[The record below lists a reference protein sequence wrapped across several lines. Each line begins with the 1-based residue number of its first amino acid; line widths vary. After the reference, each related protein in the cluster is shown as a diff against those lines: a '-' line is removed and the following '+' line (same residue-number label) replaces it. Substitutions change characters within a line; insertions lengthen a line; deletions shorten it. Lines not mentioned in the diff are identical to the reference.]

1 MGLAGSGL
9 GSTQN
14 QPDPVGLQ
22 DSRLATDCEKPQ
34 VESNRA
40 WVDDGQIWLWLEN
53 TNQEPNFVQI
63 SQIWKNKSILTNK
76 FTKPNTSSP

>member
-22 DSRLATDCEKPQ
+22 DSRLAADYEKP
-34 VESNRA
+34 
-40 WVDDGQIWLWLEN
+40 
-53 TNQEPNFVQI
+53 
-63 SQIWKNKSILTNK
+63 
-76 FTKPNTSSP
+76 